1 MKMIKIKISILFI
14 AMIFSH
20 SLFANQFQ
28 VLVYT
33 SPDRWHNPTIPVA
46 MIEFQEMA
54 KRHGFGLT
62 WTQQPESFTDENLK
76 RFQVIVFLH
85 STESALSAAQAESF
99 RNYIRNGGGF
109 AGIHGASIA
118 ADRPEWYKKL
128 IGRVFTEH
136 PEVQTAIMKVVD
148 RNHPSTMHLPERWMW
163 TDEWYAFSEPF
174 VDKLNYLLTVDEN
187 TYDTDRT
194 WGDDRSSAMGE
205 FHPIAWY
212 HEYDGGRSF
221 FTSLG
226 HMPELF
232 KDPWF
237 LNHIYGGIFWAATGL
252 GIYK

>member
-1 MKMIKIKISILFI
+1 
-14 AMIFSH
+14 
-20 SLFANQFQ
+20 
-28 VLVYT
+28 
-33 SPDRWHNPTIPVA
+33 
-46 MIEFQEMA
+46 
-54 KRHGFGLT
+54 
-62 WTQQPESFTDENLK
+62 
-76 RFQVIVFLH
+76 
-85 STESALSAAQAESF
+85 
-99 RNYIRNGGGF
+99 
-109 AGIHGASIA
+109 
-118 ADRPEWYKKL
+118 
-128 IGRVFTEH
+128 
-136 PEVQTAIMKVVD
+136 
-148 RNHPSTMHLPERWMW
+148 MHLPERWMW